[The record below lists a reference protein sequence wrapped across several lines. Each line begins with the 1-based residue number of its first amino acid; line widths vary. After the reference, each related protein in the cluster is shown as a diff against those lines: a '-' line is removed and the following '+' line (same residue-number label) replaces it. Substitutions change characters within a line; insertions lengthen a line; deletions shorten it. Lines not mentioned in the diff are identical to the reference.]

1 MSQKNNTTSDLAS
14 TISTMIGMGS
24 DIEKVISELTG
35 DGYEMDEITT
45 ALQELGYSQTDLDDA
60 YSNMRT
66 KAQQRRA
73 EMQRLQDM
81 YDQSVV
87 DSDGYTE
94 DTIPDERMAQ
104 DGFETIDPV
113 VPPVAGS
120 GVLKGRKRLQK
131 FLTPEAQASV
141 NAGAG
146 IGSIEGNFAN
156 LGDTSGLTEEQ
167 LSVINNPDFQL
178 NPTAYRGQV
187 PGKFIRGQKKAGK
200 AVAASVGRP
209 NLFPIKYPKGSAN
222 IETPE
227 VDLYAESLPVTGY
240 DYTSDVPTENQSGPR
255 MKRQGARNS
264 AVNNFFANLAGN
276 KGRGKRQY
284 SNRTYFNKRIKE
296 GGENMYQFG
305 GAPSYFTADQFMSQL
320 EDDGVYYGDPY
331 SQYLPMN
338 LFSRSSPVHV
348 APFLASAIGGL
359 FSGKDRD
366 DDGLMDGFFRDIKA
380 KKLKERD
387 YYKDQRTSEEKG
399 QDALKYSR
407 VDFDPETGQYTGFIT
422 DKDPTKYL
430 SKKRS
435 IREKALEEL
444 NQGTPLGEFLAR
456 FEDRPDLVQGILDY
470 KKGVRSGDV
479 PKGTTYG
486 IDERGAEGYYTGENP
501 YFYDTMMGLN
511 PLAGAAPS
519 GDKVDDS
526 ADIEKLEFDLL
537 ELENAPKID
546 GCFGGNCDPDDQI
559 ESLDY
564 KPIRESANPNL
575 PYNYK
580 LDETSTSPTSTSTM
594 NGVVTGDDVTRLQE
608 MYPDSFIDESK
619 LTGFEKENAAMENRM
634 RALQLMQTEAQG
646 TMPNNPLLGNDPNA
660 IRKYLAQMNYNADVG
675 LPSRGLG
682 EEAVSNI
689 IASKTYDDDPTN
701 DNLEYLLGPL
711 RYVAAG
717 EGVPRKGAM
726 LNAGQGF
733 GDQTATGFYGSDGRP
748 IHDASRYGMDFN
760 PKRNINFINKF
771 ADKLQFEEDYA
782 NDPLFEYY
790 EGRNLPIKYKDGKEV
805 DPPSKKAFELPGN
818 LIEQTLFHYNNHAQ
832 ALRELVY
839 GNNFTTA
846 LNATSNFFGMG
857 DTDMYADYAK
867 EYSDHER
874 NRYKNLAESLGHLR
888 SNYPDRYAKDY
899 ADYVKH
905 FGKEAFQKSF
915 FGTST
920 PTANKVV
927 EMDWM
932 KKMQNGGGPFD
943 IDVNALKQF
952 MATYPDTNQ
961 LQEAFSTTGD
971 YADYRGTGTGDAMDD
986 AAEDTYN
993 PYPLGPET
1001 REERKEARQE
1011 RRENREEKLMNFRRK
1026 GNNFLDRMIEGR
1038 FGEGMAKLGTLGV
1051 GAANIINQAAEN
1063 ARASQAEQDIIALG
1077 MSDRK
1082 GVEFGKDRTGTDIQG
1097 GLFGDIMA
1105 GDSPDG
1111 FTNTMSKHGG
1121 ELNLSTDMIAKLIA
1135 AGADIEIK

>member
-24 DIEKVISELTG
+24 DIEKVITELTG

-104 DGFETIDPV
+104 DGVETDDNPV
-113 VPPVAGS
+113 KPAQFDSWELTDEVNTFDEDAPVFGGRDFTTRFVDTSLPDGFTKNYMTDRKGNIMGQAIVPQGQNYDTRKLYKKY
-120 GVLKGRKRLQK
+120 LKGKVQGES
-131 FLTPEAQASV
+131 FY
-141 NAGAG
+141 
-146 IGSIEGNFAN
+146 
-156 LGDTSGLTEEQ
+156 D
-167 LSVINNPDFQL
+167 
-178 NPTAYRGQV
+178 
-187 PGKFIRGQKKAGK
+187 
-200 AVAASVGRP
+200 GR
-209 NLFPIKYPKGSAN
+209 YH
-222 IETPE
+222 
-227 VDLYAESLPVTGY
+227 
-240 DYTSDVPTENQSGPR
+240 
-255 MKRQGARNS
+255 
-264 AVNNFFANLAGN
+264 
-276 KGRGKRQY
+276 
-284 SNRTYFNKRIKE
+284 KE

-444 NQGTPLGEFLAR
+444 NQGTPLGEFLGR
-456 FEDRPDLVQGILDY
+456 FEGRPDLVQGILDY

-479 PKGTTYG
+479 PEGTTYG

-564 KPIRESANPNL
+564 KPIRELANPNL

-594 NGVVTGDDVTRLQE
+594 NGVVTGDDVMRLQE

-646 TMPNNPLLGNDPNA
+646 TMPDNPLLGNDPNA

-682 EEAVSNI
+682 EEAGANI

-701 DNLEYLLGPL
+701 DKLEYLLGPL

-717 EGVPRKGAM
+717 PGVPRGGAM
-726 LNAGQGF
+726 VNAGQGF
-733 GDQTATGFYGSDGRP
+733 GDQTATGFYGSDGIA
-748 IHDASRYGMDFN
+748 IHDGSKYGMDFN
-760 PKRNINFINKF
+760 PKWNKNFRHRF

-790 EGRNLPIKYKDGKEV
+790 QGRNLPIRYKDGKEV
-805 DPPSKKAFELPGN
+805 DPPNKKAFELPGN

-832 ALRELVY
+832 ALRELLY

-874 NRYKNLAESLGHLR
+874 NRYKNLAESLGYLR

-932 KKMQNGGGPFD
+932 KKMKKMENGGGPFD

-952 MATYPDTNQ
+952 MATYPDTNE

-1001 REERKEARQE
+1001 REERKAARQEKRQE

-1026 GNNFLDRMIEGR
+1026 GHNFLDRMIEGR
-1038 FGEGMAKLGTLGV
+1038 FGEGMAKLGTFGV
-1051 GAANIINQAAEN
+1051 GVANIVNQAAEN
-1063 ARASQAEQDIIALG
+1063 ARASQAEQDLIALG

-1097 GLFGDIMA
+1097 GNFGDIMA
-1105 GDSPDG
+1105 GNSPDG
-1111 FTNTMSKHGG
+1111 FTNTISKHGG